1 MAEAFGDDAK
11 RLNVKLQNAAKQRSR
26 RYSSSLDQLKEDQL
40 RSRSKSKLLRRL
52 STYEEPD
59 TTSTT
64 PSNFEQTTT
73 NKNVHK
79 LSILPL
85 HSNTLYT
92 NAALP
97 RRLVRKIA
105 SGLSTTLL
113 CTIDGGCYQFGSLG
127 GITSPPQQIPQFQ
140 GLIVVHVAVGMGS
153 SKHDPILA
161 SSNGSSSSS
170 SKGGEEEEEDESSG
184 GSGFHGFDNEDHLC
198 VLTTEDEHNLWTWG
212 GNDHGQLGRGT
223 AGVFGWRP
231 EQVSFGADHHERISY
246 VDAGLKYTI
255 AVSECNH
262 VWSWGLNMKGQL
274 GIGTFQ
280 TVSTGEGSLGKS
292 IFNNPTGDHD
302 IEAPMLVQQLEH
314 GNVKDGEDDGVN
326 NPFSAF
332 GAAVFNE
339 EHVDGSTEMKYQR
352 RQRLVATGTN
362 HAMLW

>member
-26 RYSSSLDQLKEDQL
+26 RYSCSLDQLKEDQL

-170 SKGGEEEEEDESSG
+170 SKGGKYSKRRRSNVAVIIVRIVFISS
-184 GSGFHGFDNEDHLC
+184 FLFYCLLLNY
-198 VLTTEDEHNLWTWG
+198 
-212 GNDHGQLGRGT
+212 
-223 AGVFGWRP
+223 
-231 EQVSFGADHHERISY
+231 SFP
-246 VDAGLKYTI
+246 T
-255 AVSECNH
+255 
-262 VWSWGLNMKGQL
+262 
-274 GIGTFQ
+274 
-280 TVSTGEGSLGKS
+280 
-292 IFNNPTGDHD
+292 NPNK
-302 IEAPMLVQQLEH
+302 I
-314 GNVKDGEDDGVN
+314 
-326 NPFSAF
+326 
-332 GAAVFNE
+332 
-339 EHVDGSTEMKYQR
+339 
-352 RQRLVATGTN
+352 TN
-362 HAMLW
+362 CF